1 MTLIPFMKEC
11 FSYRFT
17 DEPNYEKLRYLLMK
31 ILLENDDMA
40 DNQFDWNV
48 GYAIQ
53 EESNLPQPVNNFSLS
68 MKPTV
73 Q

>member
-1 MTLIPFMKEC
+1 MKEC

-40 DNQFDWNV
+40 DNQFDWNI